1 MAALLPATVAS
12 LAAAGNLGLGPILV
26 QGLPLPAAAAF
37 GLVGSGRALCRRPSV
52 AGVLFAAA
60 FLALFPALSAL
71 VTGGATGIIQP
82 VVVCILAGL
91 CARRAYCSVLKRK
104 RTTVALQ
111 DKVDMPSR
119 T

>member
-26 QGLPLPAAAAF
+26 QGLPLPAAVF